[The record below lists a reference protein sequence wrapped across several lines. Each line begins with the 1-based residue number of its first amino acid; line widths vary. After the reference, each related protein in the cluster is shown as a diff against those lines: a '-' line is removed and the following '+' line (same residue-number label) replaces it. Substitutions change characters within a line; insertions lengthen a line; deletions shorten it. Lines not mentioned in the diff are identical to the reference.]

1 MDPRGLYGMSVSV
14 PDEKDTVAELWQA
27 LDVPCG
33 TINGRA
39 LVASMVKTLWKNLKC
54 SRRESR
60 SWRLLE
66 VF

>member
-1 MDPRGLYGMSVSV
+1 MSVSV

-39 LVASMVKTLWKNLKC
+39 LVVCIVETLLKNSKC
-54 SRRESR
+54 SRRERR
-60 SWRLLE
+60 SWRPLE
-66 VF
+66 VL